1 MNSFGDAQ
9 VSQSNGDS
17 IRVLILSSE
26 YPPSIIG
33 GLGTHVSELATGLGR
48 AGCQVTLVALTTHK
62 PEVVRDSNVTAH
74 LIPRSS
80 TSDVL
85 AKRNAHVHPGMVEVM
100 SFNADLVKL
109 GLSLFDRNLCD
120 PDLIH
125 CHDWLTY
132 PAADE
137 LRRSLNVPVVS
148 TVHVLNYPIFGYW
161 GFNVPEEIVDIE
173 RELCRNSDGLITV
186 SESMKG
192 IISATHG
199 VSDDRIDVV
208 HNGLDWRRFAGSGLT
223 ADQRKRLRERVAAD
237 DEQIIV
243 FAGRLTA
250 QKGVRALLKSAE
262 LVIEEHK
269 SVKYLI
275 AGEADSLHSSQM
287 VEEMIRG
294 QRAMSERMKLLG
306 RVERK
311 QLGMI
316 YQVADIAVVPS
327 IYEPFGYA
335 AVEAM
340 AIGVAVIVTGVG
352 GLNEIVEQ
360 ERSGLKVEVKD
371 EGGGRKEVDVEGL
384 ARAQVRLLREE
395 ETRKRIGEEGQRRVK
410 EMFNVERMVDRTLL
424 VYRKVITR
432 REAVA

>member
-1 MNSFGDAQ
+1 MKSD
-9 VSQSNGDS
+9 
-17 IRVLILSSE
+17 RLKVLILSFE
-26 YPPSIIG
+26 YPPKAG
-33 GLGTHVSELATGLGR
+33 AGTHVFELATGLTR
-48 AGCQVTLVALTTHK
+48 AGIETGILAVTPCEGRVYEEDGVAVNLVAPS
-62 PEVVRDSNVTAH
+62 PETCSAASRLSA
-74 LIPRSS
+74 PQG
-80 TSDVL
+80 VL
-85 AKRNAHVHPGMVEVM
+85 AVSNDLIAYGKSLLMKDRKR
-100 SFNADLVKL
+100 
-109 GLSLFDRNLCD
+109 
-120 PDLIH
+120 PDMIH
-125 CHDWLTY
+125 CHDWYTY
-132 PAADE
+132 PAARE
-137 LRRSLNVPVVS
+137 LGAGFGIPVVGTAHS
-148 TVHVLNYPIFGYW
+148 TSEPIVRWWGELPDQEVLRQEKSFY
-161 GFNVPEEIVDIE
+161 
-173 RELCRNSDGLITV
+173 RNSDRLITV

>member
-1 MNSFGDAQ
+1 MKSD
-9 VSQSNGDS
+9 
-17 IRVLILSSE
+17 RLKVLILSFE
-26 YPPSIIG
+26 YPPKAG
-33 GLGTHVSELATGLGR
+33 AGTHVFELATGLTR
-48 AGCQVTLVALTTHK
+48 AGIETGILAVTPCEGRIYEEDGVAVNLVAPS
-62 PEVVRDSNVTAH
+62 PETCSAASRLSA
-74 LIPRSS
+74 PQG
-80 TSDVL
+80 VL
-85 AKRNAHVHPGMVEVM
+85 AVSNDLIAYGKSLLMKDRKR
-100 SFNADLVKL
+100 
-109 GLSLFDRNLCD
+109 
-120 PDLIH
+120 PDMIH
-125 CHDWLTY
+125 CHDWYTY
-132 PAADE
+132 PAARE
-137 LRRSLNVPVVS
+137 LGAGFGIPVVGTAHS
-148 TVHVLNYPIFGYW
+148 TSEPIVRWWGELPDQEVLRQEKSFY
-161 GFNVPEEIVDIE
+161 
-173 RELCRNSDGLITV
+173 RNSDRLITV

-371 EGGGRKEVDVEGL
+371 EGGGRKEVDVGGL